1 MMPVSMTAVEEVE
14 KLNTEK
20 QIEQEVSSI
29 EAAANSLL
37 YNEEISDSDAP
48 APTRE
53 ITLSFPQDSL
63 TATEI
68 NELRLENLMDGETP
82 SPVTHVTY
90 NVEGRQLGQQI
101 IDAPVVSADRGP
113 IELEGARSLDLQ
125 LRLEQDENGNEIVVV
140 ERKSGTIPD
149 AADFQITDL
158 TTNSPVVA
166 GETGTITA
174 TVTNTGDVTDSQTV
188 EFEIS
193 GLGNSPRRVTL
204 DGGETTTETFSF
216 SAQNIGKGDHTLEV
230 TSEND
235 SDSQQVTI
243 GTSLFDADRWSSSGP
258 GNAAVSDSETDT
270 VTFSYEYNELPT
282 TGQEEEWTYETTAKT
297 DREVTV
303 DWTFAGHHSWY
314 KSDADAYLSINGDE
328 MHLSD
333 TAGNGHFSDAGTKQV
348 SISEGDTIEI
358 RITGFHRDRAKQL
371 YGEFTLTI

>member
-1 MMPVSMTAVEEVE
+1 MPVSMTAVEEVE

-20 QIEQEVSSI
+20 QVEQEVSSI

-125 LRLEQDENGNEIVVV
+125 LRLEQDENGEKIVVV

-149 AADFQITDL
+149 AADFEITDL

-166 GETGTITA
+166 GETGQVTA
-174 TVTNTGDVTDSQTV
+174 TVTNTGDETDSQTV
-188 EFEIS
+188 DFEIP

-216 SAQNIGKGDHTLEV
+216 SAQNMEKGDHTVEV

-235 SDSQQVTI
+235 SDSQQITI
-243 GTSLFDADRWSSSGP
+243 GVSLFDAD
-258 GNAAVSDSETDT
+258 
-270 VTFSYEYNELPT
+270 
-282 TGQEEEWTYETTAKT
+282 Q
-297 DREVTV
+297 
-303 DWTFAGHHSWY
+303 
-314 KSDADAYLSINGDE
+314 
-328 MHLSD
+328 
-333 TAGNGHFSDAGTKQV
+333 
-348 SISEGDTIEI
+348 
-358 RITGFHRDRAKQL
+358 
-371 YGEFTLTI
+371 